1 MKHLGDLLAGTTIAG
16 TLLIV
21 ATGTYPLAWATVLTG
36 VAALATYWADDR
48 RRMR

>member
-1 MKHLGDLLAGTTIAG
+1 MKRLGDLMAGTTIAG

-21 ATGTYPLAWATVLTG
+21 ATGMTPLAWATVATG
-36 VAALATYWADDR
+36 VAALAAYWVDDQ